1 MGRGAYIRDVNWV
14 TYLGEAYIRGW
25 GGELIYREQHITRI
39 LWYWNFQNEANVE
52 QIIAIVTTR
61 SVSFLSESNGT
72 SLYTLLNRCSLLTTW
87 SQ

>member
-39 LWYWNFQNEANVE
+39 LWYWDFQNEANVE

-61 SVSFLSESNGT
+61 SVSCLSESKGT
-72 SLYTLLNRCSLLTTW
+72 SLYTLLSRCSLLTTC